1 MEDIPLPRVVVT
13 ASRPRP
19 AIDPTILARKNALYA
34 DRVRHAGGEPVT
46 LDPTSTAVERAAAFG
61 AMDGLLLS
69 GGADIDP
76 ARYGATVAGSRATE
90 PDRDALEAE
99 AFAAADARGL
109 PILGICRGLQ
119 AINIFC
125 GGTLLQHVDGHAGTG
140 DGRSAASSHPLRLD
154 PTSRLAAW
162 LRDGQSGAAEGRALE
177 VNTSHHQAI
186 RPTDLAPGLVAV
198 AWADSPV
205 GELVE
210 GFEASGERFVVGVQ
224 CHPERIESTPPEFAG
239 VWRAFIDA
247 CRSTGS
253 RPR

>member
-1 MEDIPLPRVVVT
+1 MEGIRLPMVVVT

-19 AIDPTILARKNALYA
+19 AVDPTILARKNALYA
-34 DRVRHAGGEPVT
+34 DRVRHAGGDPVT
-46 LDPTSTAVERAAAFG
+46 LDPTSTAGERAAAFA

-76 ARYGATVAGSRATE
+76 ARYGAAVAGSRETE
-90 PDRDALEAE
+90 PERDALEGE

-119 AINIFC
+119 AINVFC
-125 GGTLLQHVDGHAGTG
+125 GGTLIQHVDGHAGTA
-140 DGRSAASSHPLRLD
+140 DGRMAASSHPLRID
-154 PTSRLAAW
+154 PKSRLAAC
-162 LRDGQSGAAEGRALE
+162 LRDGRTGAGEERALE

-205 GELVE
+205 GDLVE
-210 GFEASGERFVVGVQ
+210 GFEATDDRFVVGIQ

-239 VWRAFIDA
+239 LWRAFIDA